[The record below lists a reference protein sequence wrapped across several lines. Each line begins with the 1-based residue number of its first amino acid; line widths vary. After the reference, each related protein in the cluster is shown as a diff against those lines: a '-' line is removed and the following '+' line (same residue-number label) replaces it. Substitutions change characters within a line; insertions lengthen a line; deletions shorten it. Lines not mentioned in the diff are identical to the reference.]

1 LTGST
6 AGKRRLREARV
17 KSRKKWEKKNGFGQE
32 HRRGRL
38 NRSSRF
44 RRRNSKRRRGRRRRR
59 T

>member
-1 LTGST
+1 
-6 AGKRRLREARV
+6 V

-38 NRSSRF
+38 NRSSRV
-44 RRRNSKRRRGRRRRR
+44 RRRNSKRRRKRRR